1 MEANDFVDFATKS
14 LSIKLVCPSKEE
26 KYADQ
31 VQNQSKEKNTFSALL
46 LLLFANTD
54 FSKENENLANAVSQI
69 AGNGQKPSFDGLCSM
84 FDGNPATLYFAMIN
98 TSRFADYFFWH
109 DIDLSLPDFMGLLE
123 STLHQFKSGGST
135 CLLGLFQRLLKVS
148 EIVKEI
154 RPSLPDVSVAE
165 LQHHLIFLYFT
176 FVVLRKTISLTSDD
190 ILFLNAY
197 FAVASSKLKVAHPNL
212 AILRCLGI
220 PPLETTSN
228 DEAPSS
234 QNVSGN
240 TNVRFGACLCGVF
253 YILIF

>member
-1 MEANDFVDFATKS
+1 MEGDDFVGFAKKS
-14 LSIKLVCPSKEE
+14 LSIKLVCPSKE

-46 LLLFANTD
+46 LLLFANTN

-69 AGNGQKPSFDGLCSM
+69 AGNGQEPSFGGLCSM
-84 FDGNPATLYFAMIN
+84 FNGNPATLYFAMIN

-109 DIDLSLPDFMGLLE
+109 DVDLSLPNFMGLLE
-123 STLHQFKSGGST
+123 STLHQFKSGGSA
-135 CLLGLFQRLLKVS
+135 CLLGLFRRLLKVS

-154 RPSLPDVSVAE
+154 QPSLPDVSVAE
-165 LQHHLIFLYFT
+165 LQHHLILLYFT

-197 FAVASSKLKVAHPNL
+197 FAVASSELKVAHPNL

-234 QNVSGN
+234 QNFPGN

>member
-1 MEANDFVDFATKS
+1 MEGDDFVGFAKKS

-26 KYADQ
+26 RYADQ
-31 VQNQSKEKNTFSALL
+31 VEKQSKEKNTFSALL
-46 LLLFANTD
+46 LLLFANTN
-54 FSKENENLANAVSQI
+54 FSKENENLANAVSQV
-69 AGNGQKPSFDGLCSM
+69 AGNGKEPSFDGLCFM
-84 FDGNPATLYFAMIN
+84 FNGNPATLYFAMIN
-98 TSRFADYFFWH
+98 TSRFADYFFL
-109 DIDLSLPDFMGLLE
+109 DDVDLSLPDFMGLLE
-123 STLHQFKSGGST
+123 STLHQFKSGGSA

-154 RPSLPDVSVAE
+154 RPSLPDVPAAE
-165 LQHHLIFLYFT
+165 LQHHLILLYFT
-176 FVVLRKTISLTSDD
+176 FVVLRKTISLTKDD